1 MKKVIASA
9 VAAMSIAATTPA
21 FAKDVT
27 VEIINLTN
35 GLYFTPL
42 LIAVHDK
49 DTHLFQAGVAAS
61 TNLQAMAEGGEISG
75 LKDEVETAG
84 GQVADNPADGLLGPG
99 ESASATLDVGK
110 PKPGKARL
118 SVVAMLLP
126 TNDGF
131 AGLDAVTIPKKKGT
145 YRFELN
151 GYDAGT
157 EANDEL
163 ILGMAGGAPGVPG
176 IPAAPGGDGGI
187 NGSGVDSP
195 DSNTSVH
202 IHRGTIGD
210 TDPGGGMSDL
220 DSRIH
225 RWLNPVAVA
234 VVTVH

>member
-9 VAAMSIAATTPA
+9 VVAMSTATATPA

-35 GLYFTPL
+35 GFHFTPL

-61 TNLQAMAEGGEISG
+61 ANLQAMAEGGDISG
-75 LKDEVETAG
+75 LVSDVEAAG
-84 GQVADNPADGLLGPG
+84 GQVADNPAGGLLGPG
-99 ESASATLDVGK
+99 ESASATLDVKK

-157 EANDEL
+157 ENNDEV
-163 ILGMAGGAPGVPG
+163 INGGGAPGAPG

-187 NGSGVDSP
+187 NGSGIDSP
-195 DSNTSVH
+195 DSNTFVH

-210 TDPGGGMSDL
+210 MDPVGGMSDL